1 MILNDKEFNKI
12 SLYKRR
18 ILRKEI
24 YSNENIKSY
33 FYCPHCGSEYF
44 IKFGKY
50 DGIQRYRCK
59 SCRKTF
65 SNTTNSLWKYSKH
78 PPDKW
83 LAFVELLGENKTLD
97 YCARSLEISIVTA
110 FNWRHKVLHGIEN
123 SYKPRELKNLIFMEM
138 NYSRKNYKGSRNKHF
153 EYSNDFNKRYNICAK
168 EVYTVISYD
177 VNDSIIIK
185 TVGFAGDWE
194 DGFKKHVYSYCNEES
209 YIHINPIFARQMHNY
224 VINHNKRLT
233 YKVRK
238 NYDFNS
244 KSYYVMDNIKCK
256 GKISKMSVQLS
267 KWIGGFRG
275 VATKYLNHYCSLFAL
290 NFVDKMFDYM
300 SIFFNLL
307 SECPYTSINDIKLN
321 HLENY

>member
-1 MILNDKEFNKI
+1 
-12 SLYKRR
+12 
-18 ILRKEI
+18 
-24 YSNENIKSY
+24 
-33 FYCPHCGSEYF
+33 
-44 IKFGKY
+44 
-50 DGIQRYRCK
+50 
-59 SCRKTF
+59 
-65 SNTTNSLWKYSKH
+65 
-78 PPDKW
+78 
-83 LAFVELLGENKTLD
+83 
-97 YCARSLEISIVTA
+97 
-110 FNWRHKVLHGIEN
+110 
-123 SYKPRELKNLIFMEM
+123 
-138 NYSRKNYKGSRNKHF
+138 
-153 EYSNDFNKRYNICAK
+153 
-168 EVYTVISYD
+168 
-177 VNDSIIIK
+177 
-185 TVGFAGDWE
+185 
-194 DGFKKHVYSYCNEES
+194 
-209 YIHINPIFARQMHNY
+209 MHNY